1 MKKLLLLLVL
11 FTFTVL
17 CVSST
22 FAQYEPSTQF
32 SLPDGAKARLGKGRV
47 NEIMYS
53 PDGEWFAV
61 TTSIGVW
68 IYDAQTGEELDLI
81 AGGHP
86 DRVYAAAYSPDSK
99 TIATAGQDKTV
110 RLWDAHTGQ
119 HLRTLIGHKDEVLSV
134 AYSPDGNILATG
146 SSDNTIR
153 LWNANTGK
161 YIKTLKGQTQAASTV
176 QFSPD
181 GDMLTSTSGNDI
193 IRFWDVTK
201 GQLINTVQGYQ
212 DSISYSPDGK
222 KLLVIANND
231 GGSALFTSKDSDGK
245 TYKKIIPTVILD
257 TIYALHILNIGTG
270 QRIKTISSLNYVNCF
285 AYSPDGKTIAIS
297 DGQRFGL
304 WDATTGK
311 HLKTLSEGTPELQS
325 IAYSP
330 DGETI
335 ASIRWD
341 DTMQWWNTQTGV
353 NIKTFPRSIDN
364 YGAISFSPDGK
375 TIAISEGSELDLCN
389 TESGKHLT
397 TIQGHK
403 DYISGFAF
411 SPDSQT
417 IVTGSSDGTARLWN
431 ANTGENLKIF
441 NMQHTKHRN
450 ELSRI
455 DPPKFSPDG
464 KTFAFRSNHNALWLW
479 DTQQQY
485 MVRTIPGEHYHI
497 KDFVF
502 SNHGKIL
509 ATRFKTEAVLLWNTE
524 TGQHINTLT
533 GLVKSITFSPD
544 SKTLA
549 TNADNFVQI
558 WHAVT
563 GENLNE
569 LFIPN
574 VGNTQIIYTE
584 NGNPLA
590 ITIHQNES
598 VSLWDITTGQHI
610 QAFEGDMNEG
620 LAALGRSFLRMT
632 AKTIIGSWNTKIIVS
647 PTQDTFVT
655 SVKKN
660 PVRLWDMNT
669 RKQIGKTIKPLKGEK
684 SYTLVQYSPDGKTI
698 ATIPIGPDRQGGTV
712 RLWDVATGEH
722 IKTLKGHSNCN
733 FESVAYSPDSKTIAT
748 GHRDGTVLLWDI
760 PHR

>member
-11 FTFTVL
+11 FSVVDL
-17 CVSST
+17 CVSPT
-22 FAQYEPSTQF
+22 FAQYEPSMQIG
-32 SLPDGAKARLGKGRV
+32 LPDGAIARFGRGSIT
-47 NEIMYS
+47 EIMYS
-53 PDGEWFAV
+53 PDGTLFAAI
-61 TTSIGVW
+61 TNIGVW

-110 RLWDAHTGQ
+110 RIWDAHTGQ

-134 AYSPDGNILATG
+134 AYSPDGQTLATSG
-146 SSDNTIR
+146 SDNTIR

-161 YIKTLKGQTQAASTV
+161 YIKTLKGQTQAVSTV

-181 GDMLTSTSGNDI
+181 GDMLTSTSGNGI
-193 IRFWDVTK
+193 IRFWVIAK

-212 DSISYSPDGK
+212 DSISYSPDGNTF
-222 KLLVIANND
+222 LVAHDPNYTPHRSPN
-231 GGSALFTSKDSDGK
+231 A
-245 TYKKIIPTVILD
+245 VRVVVLD
-257 TIYALHILNIGTG
+257 TIYEVHMLDIFTG
-270 QRIKTISSLNYVNCF
+270 QVVKTLPSLNSVNCF

-311 HLKTLSEGTPELQS
+311 HLMILSEGTPEVQS

-353 NIKTFPRSIDN
+353 NIKTFPQPIDN

-417 IVTGSSDGTARLWN
+417 IVTGSRDGTARLWN

-509 ATRFKTEAVLLWNTE
+509 ATRSKTEAVHLWNTE

-533 GLVKSITFSPD
+533 GLVNSITFSPD

-549 TNADNFVQI
+549 TNLDNFVQI
-558 WHAVT
+558 WHTAT

-632 AKTIIGSWNTKIIVS
+632 EKTIIGSWNTQIIVS

-655 SVKKN
+655 SVKNN

-684 SYTLVQYSPDGKTI
+684 SYTLVQYSPDGKII

-712 RLWDVATGEH
+712 RLWDVAIGEH
-722 IKTLKGHSNCN
+722 IKTLKGDSNCN